1 MVIQTKQEICILINN
16 QNNGELQL
24 RIILMVVMVLSEN
37 YEISS
42 LSPDYDSQNE
52 KILHQKSEIISKAK
66 ITTISENLYKIE

>member
-1 MVIQTKQEICILINN
+1 
-16 QNNGELQL
+16 
-24 RIILMVVMVLSEN
+24 MVVMVLSEN